1 MESVWTKP
9 AGPPPRIVAT
19 APVGAP
25 APELLAPFGD
35 LVVAPADDEATLAP
49 LVRDAV
55 ALIVRGGSR
64 VPATLIDAAP
74 ALRVIARTGVGTD
87 LVDLEAATRRRIPVI
102 VTPGAGANAVA
113 EGALAMML
121 SLAKALPALDRVVRE
136 GRWRERDAVDVRDLE
151 AARLG
156 IVGLGRIGRR
166 VAELARVFGMDV
178 AAFDPYASASGD
190 VALLD
195 LPALFERSEFVSL
208 HAPLTDET
216 RGMVDAALLERLP
229 RGAVLV
235 NLGRGALVRSL
246 DDLLA
251 VLESGRLA
259 GVGLDVFDPEPPDV
273 SHPLFADPR
282 VLLSP
287 HALGLSRLSRERI
300 FREVAEGVAAVLR
313 GERPAAVANP
323 EVYGP

>member
-25 APELLAPFGD
+25 APELLAPFGN
-35 LVVAPADDEATLAP
+35 LVVAPDDGEATLAP

-251 VLESGRLA
+251 ALESGRLA